1 MTNAAL
7 LGMILLTSGFAQAQE
22 FEVATIKP
30 TAPDWNGGRY
40 MRMKSAN
47 QFEAKNYTLK
57 VLLSAAYN
65 LSAPEILG
73 GPDWVDSDRY
83 DILGKT
89 PGDARPTPDQQMAML
104 RKLIADRFDLAF
116 HGERRETSIY
126 SLTVAKNGPKLT
138 ESKAPP
144 DTPAERRPLL
154 AFVISPQGARMP
166 GRDASMAE
174 LATVLQRSIDH
185 PVVDQTGLSGRYDF
199 DLEFLPDDTQFN
211 GALRD
216 VIKPE
221 VAYRYDLFAALQQ
234 QLGMKLEAKKGPV
247 EALVIDR
254 ARRPSE
260 N

>member
-1 MTNAAL
+1 
-7 LGMILLTSGFAQAQE
+7 
-22 FEVATIKP
+22 
-30 TAPDWNGGRY
+30 
-40 MRMKSAN
+40 
-47 QFEAKNYTLK
+47 
-57 VLLSAAYN
+57 
-65 LSAPEILG
+65 
-73 GPDWVDSDRY
+73 
-83 DILGKT
+83 
-89 PGDARPTPDQQMAML
+89 MAML
-104 RKLIADRFDLAF
+104 RKLIADQFDLAF
-116 HGERRETSIY
+116 HRERRETSIY
-126 SLTVAKNGPKLT
+126 TLTVAKNGPKLT

-144 DTPAERRPLL
+144 DTPTERRPLL
-154 AFVISPQGARMP
+154 RIRYFAARRRMP

-247 EALVIDR
+247 EAFVIDS
-254 ARRPSE
+254 APPTTE

>member
-1 MTNAAL
+1 MQISFCNSVQMTNASL

-57 VLLSAAYN
+57 VLLSVAYN

-104 RKLIADRFDLAF
+104 RKLIADQFDLAF
-116 HGERRETSIY
+116 HRERRETSIY

-185 PVVDQTGLSGRYDF
+185 PVV
-199 DLEFLPDDTQFN
+199 
-211 GALRD
+211 
-216 VIKPE
+216 IKP
-221 VAYRYDLFAALQQ
+221 ASPDGTISTSSSCRMTLSSTARYAT
-234 QLGMKLEAKKGPV
+234 
-247 EALVIDR
+247 
-254 ARRPSE
+254 
-260 N
+260 